1 MAPHA
6 EVDSHA
12 AYGNGQQ
19 QNGSAAAAREDT
31 FVVHSPNVTYT
42 ENEIRSKYTYRTTSV
57 VKGEDGKYVATP
69 KETVYDFKVDR
80 KIPKTGV
87 MLVGWGGNNGTT
99 VTAGI
104 IANRRG
110 LVWETR
116 EGPRAANYY
125 GSVIMS
131 STMKL
136 GTDAQTHQDVN
147 IPFHDVLPLLH
158 PNDLVIGG
166 WDISGMDLASA
177 MDRAA
182 VLEPTL
188 KAMVKKEMAQMVP
201 LPSIYYPDFIAANQ
215 EDRADNVLPGSKA
228 CMAHVEK
235 IRQDIR
241 DFKAANNLDKVIVQW
256 TANTERFASILEGV
270 NDTAE
275 NLLKAIEEGHEEV
288 SPSTVFAVACILENA
303 PFINGSPQN
312 TFVPGCVDLASQKG
326 AFIGGDDFK
335 SGQTKMKSALV
346 DFLIN
351 AGIRLTSIAS
361 YNHLGNNDG
370 KNLSS
375 QKQFRSKEISKSNV
389 VDDMVEANSVLY
401 KKGEHPD
408 HTVVI
413 KYMPAVGD
421 NKRALDEYYAE
432 IFLGGHQTISIFN
445 VCEDSLLASP
455 LIIDLVLVTEMMTR
469 IQWRARAGSNGE
481 EKELKEDD
489 DDFKGFHSVL
499 SILSYM
505 LKAPL
510 TPPGTPVVNALAKQR
525 AALTNIFRACVG
537 LEPESD
543 MTLEHKLF

>member
-1 MAPHA
+1 MFC
-6 EVDSHA
+6 
-12 AYGNGQQ
+12 
-19 QNGSAAAAREDT
+19 GSFT
-31 FVVHSPNVTYT
+31 VHSPNVTYT
-42 ENEIRSKYTYRTTSV
+42 DNEIASKYIYRTTSV
-57 VKGEDGKYVATP
+57 TRDAAGKFVATP
-69 KETVYDFKVDR
+69 KETQYDFKVDR
-80 KIPKTGV
+80 VVPKTGM

-104 IANRRG
+104 LANRRG

-125 GSVIMS
+125 GSVVMG

-136 GTDAQTHQDVN
+136 GTDANTMKEVN
-147 IPFHDVLPLLH
+147 IPFHDVLPMVH

-166 WDISGMDLASA
+166 WDISKMNLADA

-188 KAMVKKEMAQMVP
+188 KAQVKKEMATMIP

-215 EDRADNVLPGSKA
+215 EDRADNVIDGSKA
-228 CMAHVEK
+228 CMAHVDQ

-241 DFKAANNLDKVIVQW
+241 DFKAQNSVEKVIVQW
-256 TANTERFASILEGV
+256 TANTERYADILEGV
-270 NDTAE
+270 NDTAH
-275 NLLKAIEEGHEEV
+275 NLLKAIEQGHEEV

-312 TFVPGCVDLASQKG
+312 TFVPGVIELAEKHG

-351 AGIRLTSIAS
+351 AGIKLTSIAS

-401 KKGEHPD
+401 KEGEHPD

-455 LIIDLVLVTEMMTR
+455 LIIDLVLIAEMMTR
-469 IQWRARAGSNGE
+469 IQWRTHDSNNTAY
-481 EKELKEDD
+481 
-489 DDFKGFHSVL
+489 KGFHSVL

-510 TPPGTPVVNALAKQR
+510 TPPGTPVVNSLAKQR